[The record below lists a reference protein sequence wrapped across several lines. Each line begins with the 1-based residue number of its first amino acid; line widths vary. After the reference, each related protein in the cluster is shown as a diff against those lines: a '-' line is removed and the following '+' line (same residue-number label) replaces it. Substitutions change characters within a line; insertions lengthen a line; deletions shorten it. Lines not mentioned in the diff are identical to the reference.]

1 MLHFKNSKIFRKKLK
16 HFGFKTQRYGS
27 SPLQLTTKK
36 MFKKTS
42 LLYSHR
48 RPVSGDNL
56 QEYLTQVGILL
67 PDESIK
73 NRRSGMAIYVFLFF
87 ANVTTYNKE

>member
-36 MFKKTS
+36 MLKRQAWTTTHRSIAGQQLPQRRQPQRQRWKK
-42 LLYSHR
+42 LV
-48 RPVSGDNL
+48 P
-56 QEYLTQVGILL
+56 
-67 PDESIK
+67 
-73 NRRSGMAIYVFLFF
+73 
-87 ANVTTYNKE
+87 